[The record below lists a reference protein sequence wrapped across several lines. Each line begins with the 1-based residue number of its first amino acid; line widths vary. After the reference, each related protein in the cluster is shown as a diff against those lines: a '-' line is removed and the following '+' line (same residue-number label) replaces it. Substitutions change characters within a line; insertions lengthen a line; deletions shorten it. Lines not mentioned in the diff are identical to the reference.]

1 MKRIVLIFIA
11 TACTALGLYAQP
23 APTYTLK
30 SCLEQGL
37 LNNYSLRIVRN
48 EEQVSK
54 NNATLGNAGY
64 LPTLDLS
71 AGYKG
76 TIDNTETKARATG
89 ETTKDN
95 GVFDQTL
102 DAGINLN
109 WTIFDG
115 FNITANYQRLKE
127 LERQG
132 ETNTRI
138 AIEDLIADQ
147 TLDAGINLNWTIF
160 DGFNITANYQR
171 LKELERQGETNTRI
185 AIEDLIANIA
195 AEYYNYVQQK
205 IRLKNFRYAVS
216 LSKERLR
223 IVEERYHIGNFS
235 RLDYQQAKVDFN
247 ADSAQYM
254 KQQELLHTSRIQLNE
269 LMANKDVDQ
278 PFIIQ
283 DSLINVTASLNFE
296 ELWNATLAINAS
308 LLRAEQNNTLARLD
322 YKKVCSRDYP
332 YVKMNGGYGYTLN
345 KYDISAN
352 SRRSNLGLNFGITVG
367 FNLFD
372 GNRRRERKNARI
384 AVQNARLERE
394 QLEQALRAD
403 LSNLWQAYQNNLQM
417 LNLERQ
423 NLVAAKENH
432 EIAMERYMLGNLS
445 GIEMREAQKSL
456 LDAEERILSAEYD
469 TKLCE
474 ISLLQI
480 SGKVARYME

>member
-1 MKRIVLIFIA
+1 MKRTLLIFI
-11 TACTALGLYAQP
+11 TAISTTLSLHAQH
-23 APTYTLK
+23 ATYTLK

-37 LNNYSLRIVRN
+37 LNNYSLRITRN

-76 TIDNTETKARATG
+76 TLDNTESKLRSTG
-89 ETTKDN
+89 ETTKDS
-95 GVFDQTL
+95 GIFDQTL
-102 DAGINLN
+102 NAGLNLN

-115 FNITANYQRLKE
+115 FNITANYQK
-127 LERQG
+127 
-132 ETNTRI
+132 
-138 AIEDLIADQ
+138 
-147 TLDAGINLNWTIF
+147 
-160 DGFNITANYQR
+160 

-185 AIEDLIANIA
+185 AIEDLIANIT

-278 PFIIQ
+278 SFIIR
-283 DSLINVTASLNFE
+283 DSIIFINNIMNFE
-296 ELWNATLAINAS
+296 ELWSATLQINSS
-308 LLRAEQNNTLARLD
+308 LLKAEQNNTLARLD

-332 YVKMNGGYGYTLN
+332 YLKMNGGYGYTLN

-352 SRRSNLGLNFGITVG
+352 SRRSNLGLNVGVTVG

-372 GNRRRERKNARI
+372 GNRRRERRNASI
-384 AVQNARLERE
+384 AIQNARLERE
-394 QLEQALRAD
+394 QVEQSLRAD

-480 SGKVARYME
+480 SGKVTAYLN

>member
-64 LPTLDLS
+64 LPTLGLS

-95 GVFDQTL
+95 GVF
-102 DAGINLN
+102 
-109 WTIFDG
+109 
-115 FNITANYQRLKE
+115 
-127 LERQG
+127 
-132 ETNTRI
+132 
-138 AIEDLIADQ
+138 DQ

-296 ELWNATLAINAS
+296 ELWNATLTINAS

-352 SRRSNLGLNFGITVG
+352 SRSNLGLNFGVTVG

>member
-1 MKRIVLIFIA
+1 MKRTILFFIA
-11 TACTALGLYAQP
+11 TVCAILVLQAQSIP
-23 APTYTLK
+23 VYTLK

-37 LNNYSLRIVRN
+37 LNNYSLRIARN
-48 EEQVSK
+48 EEQISE

-64 LPTLDLS
+64 LPSLDLS
-71 AGYKG
+71 AGYKS
-76 TIDNTETKARATG
+76 TLNTTETKIRATG
-89 ETTKDN
+89 ETAKDN
-95 GVFDQTL
+95 NVFDQTI

-109 WTIFDG
+109 WTLFDG
-115 FNITANYQRLKE
+115 FNITANYQKLKE
-127 LERQG
+127 LKRQG

-138 AIEDLIADQ
+138 AIEDLV
-147 TLDAGINLNWTIF
+147 
-160 DGFNITANYQR
+160 
-171 LKELERQGETNTRI
+171 
-185 AIEDLIANIA
+185 ANIA

-269 LMANKDVDQ
+269 LMANKDVDEL
-278 PFIIQ
+278 FIIK
-283 DSLINVTASLNFE
+283 DSLISINKIMNFD
-296 ELWNATLAINAS
+296 ELWNATLEINAS
-308 LLRAEQNNTLARLD
+308 LLKAEQSNTLARLD

-332 YVKMNGGYGYTLN
+332 YLKMNGGYGYTLN

-352 SRRSNLGLNFGITVG
+352 SRRSNLGLNVGVTVG

-372 GNRRRERKNARI
+372 GNRRRERRNASI
-384 AVQNARLERE
+384 AIQNARLERE
-394 QLEQALRAD
+394 QVEQSLRAD

-423 NLVAAKENH
+423 NLIAAKENH

-480 SGKVARYME
+480 SGKVTSYLN

>member
-1 MKRIVLIFIA
+1 MKRTILIFIVILSA
-11 TACTALGLYAQP
+11 VSALQAQR
-23 APTYTLK
+23 APIYTLK
-30 SCLEQGL
+30 SCLDQGL
-37 LNNYSLRIVRN
+37 LNNYSLRITRN

-76 TIDNTETKARATG
+76 TVDNTESKLRATG

-95 GVFDQTL
+95 GVFDQTFN
-102 DAGINLN
+102 AGLNLN

-115 FNITANYQRLKE
+115 FNITANYQKLKE

-138 AIEDLIADQ
+138 AIEDLI
-147 TLDAGINLNWTIF
+147 T
-160 DGFNITANYQR
+160 NITAQ
-171 LKELERQGETNTRI
+171 
-185 AIEDLIANIA
+185 
-195 AEYYNYVQQK
+195 YYNYVQQK
-205 IRLKNFRYAVS
+205 IRLKNFLYAVS

-278 PFIIQ
+278 AFIIR
-283 DSLINVTASLNFE
+283 DSLISINSIMGFE
-296 ELWNATLAINAS
+296 ELWDATLQINAS
-308 LLRAEQNNTLARLD
+308 LLKAEQNNTLARLD
-322 YKKVCSRDYP
+322 YKKVTARDYP
-332 YVKMNGGYGYTLN
+332 YLKMNGGYGYTLN

-352 SRRSNLGLNFGITVG
+352 SRRSNLGLNVGVTVG

-372 GNRRRERKNARI
+372 GNRRRERRNASI
-384 AVQNARLERE
+384 AIQNTRLERE
-394 QLEQALRAD
+394 EVEQSLRAD

-480 SGKVARYME
+480 SGKATSYLN

>member
-1 MKRIVLIFIA
+1 MKHIVLIFIA
-11 TACTALGLYAQP
+11 IVCTAPGLYAQP

-109 WTIFDG
+109 WTF
-115 FNITANYQRLKE
+115 
-127 LERQG
+127 
-132 ETNTRI
+132 
-138 AIEDLIADQ
+138 
-147 TLDAGINLNWTIF
+147 F

-296 ELWNATLAINAS
+296 ELWNATLTINAS

-352 SRRSNLGLNFGITVG
+352 SRRSNLGLNFGVTVG

>member
-1 MKRIVLIFIA
+1 MKRVILSALAAGIFA
-11 TACTALGLYAQP
+11 TAAAQEEL
-23 APTYTLK
+23 TLRK
-30 SCLEQGL
+30 CLEIGL
-37 LNNYSLRIVRN
+37 ENNYDIRIVRN
-48 EEQVSK
+48 EERISD
-54 NNATLGNAGY
+54 NNATAANAGMV
-64 LPTLDLS
+64 PTIDFE
-71 AGYKG
+71 AGYSG
-76 TIDNTETKARATG
+76 ALDNER
-89 ETTKDN
+89 TTPREGDAWSDN
-95 GVFDQTL
+95 GIYDQTFN
-102 DAGINLN
+102 AGINLN

-115 FNITANYQRLKE
+115 FRIRTNYKKLKE
-127 LERQG
+127 MQEMGTVR
-132 ETNTRI
+132 TRI
-138 AIEDLIADQ
+138 TIEDFVASL
-147 TLDAGINLNWTIF
+147 T
-160 DGFNITANYQR
+160 
-171 LKELERQGETNTRI
+171 
-185 AIEDLIANIA
+185 
-195 AEYYNYVQQK
+195 AEYYNYVQQTL
-205 IRLKNFRYAVS
+205 RLQNFRYAVA
-216 LSKERLR
+216 LSRERLR
-223 IVEERYHIGNFS
+223 ITEARVSVGNFS
-235 RLDYQQAKVDFN
+235 RLDLLQARVDFN

-296 ELWNATLAINAS
+296 ELWNATLTINAS

-352 SRRSNLGLNFGITVG
+352 SRRSNLGLNFGVTVG

>member
-1 MKRIVLIFIA
+1 MRRTILSFLIIL
-11 TACTALGLYAQP
+11 CTALAAQAQP
-23 APTYTLK
+23 APIYTLK

-37 LNNYSLRIVRN
+37 LNNYSLGITRN
-48 EEQVSK
+48 EQQVSK
-54 NNATLGNAGY
+54 NNATLANAGY

-71 AGYKG
+71 AGYRG
-76 TIDNTETKARATG
+76 TLDNTETKLRATG
-89 ETTKDN
+89 ETTKQN
-95 GVFDQTL
+95 GVFDQTI
-102 DAGINLN
+102 DAGINLS

-115 FNITANYQRLKE
+115 FNITANYQK
-127 LERQG
+127 
-132 ETNTRI
+132 
-138 AIEDLIADQ
+138 
-147 TLDAGINLNWTIF
+147 
-160 DGFNITANYQR
+160 

-195 AEYYNYVQQK
+195 AEYYNYVQHK
-205 IRLKNFRYAVS
+205 IRLNNFRYAVS

-269 LMANKDVDQ
+269 LMASENVDQ
-278 PFIIQ
+278 PFIIR
-283 DSLINVTASLNFE
+283 DSLIDVSDKLNFE
-296 ELWNATLAINAS
+296 ELWNATLQANAS
-308 LLRAEQNNTLARLD
+308 LLKAEQNNTLARLD
-322 YKKVCSRDYP
+322 YKKVSSRDYP

-352 SRRSNLGLNFGITVG
+352 SRRSNLGLNVG
-367 FNLFD
+367 VTD
-372 GNRRRERKNARI
+372 GNRRRERRNARI

-480 SGKVARYME
+480 SGKVEQYLE